1 MDYENVK
8 NSLLSKIDALTN
20 EDNTR
25 DVFEMEISRSGWYK
39 KLGYSRH
46 NASIIKKRFYDGE
59 IGEIWMGN
67 ILEKLGWKKTVFWE
81 KS

>member
-1 MDYENVK
+1 MDFEKVK
-8 NSLLSKIDALTN
+8 KGLLEKIDNLTIK
-20 EDNTR
+20 DNTR
-25 DVFEMEISRSGWYK
+25 DVFEMEISRKEWYK

-59 IGEIWMGN
+59 IGEVWMSN